1 MSSRPAKM
9 ALTEPFPG
17 ELGKPSMVE
26 RSMEAAGIEP
36 AQHFARPQVRG
47 RAPSMSL
54 YEMMPA

>member
-1 MSSRPAKM
+1 MHRQRM
-9 ALTEPFPG
+9 I
-17 ELGKPSMVE
+17 VE
-26 RSMEAAGIEP
+26 CADFEVEAAGIEP